1 MYEVKKMNVLRNDF
15 VLKYS
20 EFPNEEII
28 LVNEI
33 FKRVFKF
40 I

>member
-1 MYEVKKMNVLRNDF
+1 MNVLRNDF

-20 EFPNEEII
+20 ELSNEEVI

-40 I
+40 N